1 MITMKRVIK
10 ISLLASL
17 ISSAAFAEPVRP
29 LGASDWY
36 YRMGGGDSF
45 LLYKQS
51 NRHNFDYGVGADWQM
66 FRGCEFDP
74 RISVANTFEDLQNSI
89 YGLAKDVVASAEGA
103 LTSWGLSKVQEAYP
117 TLYDFVMNGAKD
129 AQSRFQLAMKSCRD
143 YQSDLNAKR
152 NPIDGWI
159 AMGKSNS
166 WAKASEAGSDP
177 VQVDATIDRDAGNEG
192 IIWINGERRGG
203 RNQDPIKVISDVTKR
218 GYQQLADP
226 GLSSVVSQTAPKN
239 IGGTGDELGA
249 GLDNDSLVFP
259 RYEDAV
265 SWTISVVGEREI
277 STCDDCDRLVSKVGQ
292 GLRSKVLHERNDAVE
307 DLINVIKK
315 PSPTLDDLNAISVPE
330 MGFVVTDHMM
340 RTLKSLKP
348 AEQAIFANKLA
359 GEIALLRVMAQ
370 AFTARDLLNAGMQDP
385 NVAANNQAIEELE
398 AAKKR
403 LDEEVKDL
411 MFESDVRK
419 KVFSTT
425 AVELNSIALQ
435 RENSADLSEL
445 MSPKRALNDMKGGAV
460 KND

>member
-1 MITMKRVIK
+1 MKIV
-10 ISLLASL
+10 SQLMLLTVLVSTPVV
-17 ISSAAFAEPVRP
+17 AEPIRP

-45 LLYKQS
+45 LMYKQS
-51 NRHNFDYGVGADWQM
+51 NRHNFDYGVGADWQL

-74 RISVANTFEDLQNSI
+74 RVSISNTFKDMQNNI
-89 YGLAKDVVASAEGA
+89 YGLAEDLVSSAEGA
-103 LTSWGLSKVQEAYP
+103 LTSWGLSKIQENYP

-143 YQSDLNAKR
+143 YQADLNAKR

-159 AMGKSNS
+159 AMGKSNT
-166 WAKASEAGSDP
+166 WAKAAEESENP
-177 VQVDATIDRDAGNEG
+177 VRTEATIDRVAGNNG

-203 RNQDPIKVISDVTKR
+203 RNQDPIKVIGDVTKR
-218 GYQQLADP
+218 GYQQLTDP

-239 IGGTGDELGA
+239 IGGGGDELGA
-249 GLDNDSLVFP
+249 GLDNDSLVFSQ
-259 RYEDAV
+259 YEDAV
-265 SWTISVVGEREI
+265 EWTISVVGEREI
-277 STCDDCDRLVSKVGQ
+277 STCDDCERLVSRVGQ

-307 DLINVIKK
+307 DLISVIKK

-359 GEIALLRVMAQ
+359 GEISLLRVMAK

-385 NVAANNQAIEELE
+385 NVAANTQAIEELE

-403 LDEEVKDL
+403 LDDEVKDL

-425 AVELNSIALQ
+425 AMELNNIALQ